1 MIDLCTFITLTFAGK
16 PVLCEVKYRRK
27 PYGKT
32 ISVFG
37 SLQHL
42 PEKSAKI
49 VTKHLYLSFP
59 CGTMTWSQVSS
70 AVVALTPSLSPSVES
85 LGFLQVFFASI
96 TCQEQRYTLLRGKCS
111 SFSFVFALCQTAEY
125 LLIAGRSEAELYYLS
140 MI

>member
-85 LGFLQVFFASI
+85 LGFLQVFLQVSHV
-96 TCQEQRYTLLRGKCS
+96 RSSVTLCCVESVLPS
-111 SFSFVFALCQTAEY
+111 ALFLPSVR
-125 LLIAGRSEAELYYLS
+125 LLNIY
-140 MI
+140 